1 MKRLALSILSAAA
14 VAVGTVGIVAPSA
27 SALFNVCSGPAGTGC
42 RTAGG
47 HTYNE
52 SRSSKTGGAAAH
64 VCTAL
69 MNASTDL
76 EVAGNCAYNGTFI
89 RQCYYG
95 GILVVGAH
103 YGSSNAWTIDGRDAT
118 ASDATTC

>member
-14 VAVGTVGIVAPSA
+14 VAVGTAGIVAPSA
-27 SALFNVCSGPAGTGC
+27 SALVNTCSYPSVPGC
-42 RTAGG
+42 ATPGN
-47 HTYNE
+47 HSYIET
-52 SRSSKTGGAAAH
+52 RSSKTGGVATY

-69 MNASTDL
+69 NSPSGGL
-76 EVAGNCAYNGTFI
+76 VGNCSYDGTFI

-95 GILVVGAH
+95 GILGWGSH
-103 YGSSNAWTIDGRDAT
+103 YGSSSAWNVDGRDAT